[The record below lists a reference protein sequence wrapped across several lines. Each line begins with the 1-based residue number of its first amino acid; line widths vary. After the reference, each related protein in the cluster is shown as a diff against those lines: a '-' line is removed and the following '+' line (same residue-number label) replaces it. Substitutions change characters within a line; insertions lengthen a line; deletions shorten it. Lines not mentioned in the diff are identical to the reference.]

1 MWKKILLG
9 ALILIVAVAGF
20 FVWRI
25 GPRNIIG
32 IIKYDQRRE
41 GTLTVG
47 DAAPDAAVVA
57 VDDGKA
63 VRLSSFFG
71 KRPVVLVFGSFT

>member
-1 MWKKILLG
+1 MEATLDRVGRL
-9 ALILIVAVAGF
+9 VAVAGF

-41 GTLTVG
+41 GTLAVG
-47 DAAPDAAVVA
+47 DAAPDASVVVA
-57 VDDGKA
+57 DDGKA
-63 VRLSSFFG
+63 VRLASFFG
-71 KRPVVLVFGSFT
+71 KRPVVVIFGSLP